1 MWLQIRYVTLS
12 LHGSNFE
19 YVIKMILDEE
29 DEMNNG
35 GSCTDTV
42 YTTKDMLS
50 RIGKGNVKG
59 C

>member
-1 MWLQIRYVTLS
+1 MRYVILL

-29 DEMNNG
+29 GEMNNG
-35 GSCTDTV
+35 GSFADTV